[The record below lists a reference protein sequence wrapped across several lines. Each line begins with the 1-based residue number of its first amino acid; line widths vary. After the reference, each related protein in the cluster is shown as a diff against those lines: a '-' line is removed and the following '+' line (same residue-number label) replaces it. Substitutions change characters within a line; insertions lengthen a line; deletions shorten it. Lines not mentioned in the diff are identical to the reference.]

1 MLFIGICGASGS
13 GKSTLAEEL
22 ATMVNKSILIINQ
35 DAYYKDHPD
44 LSFEERCLLNYDEPS
59 IFDHDQLLEDVQN
72 LLEGRRVSK
81 KRYDYSHHCRADV
94 PGEYLEPHDVI
105 IVEGIHA
112 FYDARLRTMMD
123 LKLYMHV
130 ESDICLLRR
139 IQRDINERG
148 RQIDNIS
155 SQYITTVKPMFDQYI
170 RNYEQ
175 YADVIVAG
183 GGKDA
188 KITEILA
195 RIYQQRSAPLSRPE
209 PQKGREKC
217 LKAIRR
223 RKRAGC
229 SMTGPIQRLQRS

>member
-13 GKSTLAEEL
+13 GKSTLAQEL
-22 ATMVNKSILIINQ
+22 ATMVNRSILIINQ
-35 DAYYKDHPD
+35 DAYYLDHPD
-44 LSFEERCLLNYDEPS
+44 LSFEERCRLNYDEPS
-59 IFDHDQLLEDVQN
+59 VFDHDLLLEDVKK
-72 LLEGRRVSK
+72 LLAGERVPK
-81 KRYDYSHHCRADV
+81 KRYDYTRHCRADV
-94 PGEYLEPHDVI
+94 PGVFMEPHDVI

-112 FYDARLRTMMD
+112 FYDPRLRDMMD
-123 LKLYMHV
+123 MKLYMHV

-139 IQRDINERG
+139 IERDIKERG

-155 SQYITTVKPMFDQYI
+155 MQYTTTVKPMFDQYI

-195 RIYQQRSAPLSRPE
+195 GYINNDLHLYR
-209 PQKGREKC
+209 G
-217 LKAIRR
+217 
-223 RKRAGC
+223 
-229 SMTGPIQRLQRS
+229 LQRRSVTC

>member
-13 GKSTLAEEL
+13 GKSTLADEL
-22 ATMVNKSILIINQ
+22 ATMVNRSILIINQ
-35 DAYYKDHPD
+35 DAYYLNHPD
-44 LSFEERCLLNYDEPS
+44 LSFEERCRLNYDEPS
-59 IFDHDQLLEDVQN
+59 IFDHDLLLEDVKK
-72 LLEGRRVSK
+72 LLAGERVPRK
-81 KRYDYSHHCRADV
+81 QYDYANHCRADL
-94 PGEYLEPHDVI
+94 PGECMEPHDVI

-112 FYDARLRTMMD
+112 FYDARLRAIMD

-139 IQRDINERG
+139 IERDIKERG

-155 SQYITTVKPMFDQYI
+155 MQYTTTVKPMFDQYI

-195 RIYQQRSAPLSRPE
+195 GYINNDLHLYRGQTQRRTT
-209 PQKGREKC
+209 C
-217 LKAIRR
+217 
-223 RKRAGC
+223 
-229 SMTGPIQRLQRS
+229 

>member
-1 MLFIGICGASGS
+1 MEPLLFIGICGASGS

-22 ATMVNKSILIINQ
+22 ATMVNRSILIINQ
-35 DAYYKDHPD
+35 DAYYRDHPA
-44 LSFEERCLLNYDEPS
+44 LSFEERCRLNYDEPG
-59 IFDHDQLLEDVQN
+59 IFDHDLLLEDVRE
-72 LLEGRRVSK
+72 LLAGRRVAR
-81 KRYDYSHHCRADV
+81 KRYDYAHHCRADA
-94 PGEYLEPHDVI
+94 PDEFLEPHDVI

-112 FYDARLRTMMD
+112 FYDPRLREMMD

-148 RQIDNIS
+148 RAIDNIS
-155 SQYITTVKPMFDQYI
+155 MQYITTVKPMFDQYI

-175 YADVIVAG
+175 FADVIVAG

-195 RIYQQRSAPLSRPE
+195 GYINNDLHLYRGRAP
-209 PQKGREKC
+209 
-217 LKAIRR
+217 R
-223 RKRAGC
+223 RKSC
-229 SMTGPIQRLQRS
+229 

>member
-22 ATMVNKSILIINQ
+22 ATLVNKSILIINQ
-35 DAYYKDHPD
+35 DAYYFDHPD
-44 LSFEERCLLNYDEPS
+44 LSFEQRCAINYDEPS
-59 IFDHDQLLEDVQN
+59 VFDHDLLLSDVTA
-72 LLEGRRVSK
+72 LLSGRRVGK
-81 KRYDYSHHCRADV
+81 KHYDYARPARAD
-94 PGEYLEPHDVI
+94 PEDEFLEPHDVI

-112 FYDARLRTMMD
+112 FYDPRLRAMMD

-148 RQIDNIS
+148 RAIDNIS
-155 SQYITTVKPMFDQYI
+155 LQYVTTVKPMFDQYV

-183 GGKDA
+183 GGKNA

-195 RIYQQRSAPLSRPE
+195 GYINNDLHLYRGFKSR
-209 PQKGREKC
+209 KG
-217 LKAIRR
+217 
-223 RKRAGC
+223 
-229 SMTGPIQRLQRS
+229 S

>member
-13 GKSTLAEEL
+13 GKSTLAQEL
-22 ATMVNKSILIINQ
+22 ATMVNRSILIINQ
-35 DAYYKDHPD
+35 DAYYLDHPD
-44 LSFEERCLLNYDEPS
+44 LSFEERCRLNYDEPS
-59 IFDHDQLLEDVQN
+59 VFDHDLLLEDVKK
-72 LLEGRRVSK
+72 LLAGERVPRK
-81 KRYDYSHHCRADV
+81 QYDYTNHCRADL
-94 PGEYLEPHDVI
+94 PGECMEPHDVI

-112 FYDARLRTMMD
+112 FYDARLRAMMD

-139 IQRDINERG
+139 IERDIKERG

-155 SQYITTVKPMFDQYI
+155 MQYTTTVKPMFDQYI

-195 RIYQQRSAPLSRPE
+195 GYINNDLHLYRGQTQRRTT
-209 PQKGREKC
+209 C
-217 LKAIRR
+217 
-223 RKRAGC
+223 
-229 SMTGPIQRLQRS
+229 

>member
-13 GKSTLAEEL
+13 GKSTLAQEL
-22 ATMVNKSILIINQ
+22 ATMVNRSILIINQ
-35 DAYYKDHPD
+35 DAYYLDHPN
-44 LSFEERCLLNYDEPS
+44 LSFEERCRLNYDEPS
-59 IFDHDQLLEDVQN
+59 VFDHDLLLEDVKK
-72 LLEGRRVSK
+72 LLAGERVPK
-81 KRYDYSHHCRADV
+81 KRYDYTRHCRADL
-94 PGEYLEPHDVI
+94 PGVFMEPHDVI

-112 FYDARLRTMMD
+112 FYDPRLRAMMD
-123 LKLYMHV
+123 MKLYMHV

-139 IQRDINERG
+139 IERDIKERG

-155 SQYITTVKPMFDQYI
+155 TQYTTTVKPMFDQYI

-195 RIYQQRSAPLSRPE
+195 GYINNDLHLYRGQTQRRTS
-209 PQKGREKC
+209 C
-217 LKAIRR
+217 
-223 RKRAGC
+223 
-229 SMTGPIQRLQRS
+229 

>member
-13 GKSTLAEEL
+13 GKSTLAQEL
-22 ATMVNKSILIINQ
+22 ATMVNRSILIINQ
-35 DAYYKDHPD
+35 DAYYLDHPN
-44 LSFEERCLLNYDEPS
+44 LSFEERCRLNYDEPS
-59 IFDHDQLLEDVQN
+59 VFDHDLLLEDVKK
-72 LLEGRRVSK
+72 LLAGERVPK
-81 KRYDYSHHCRADV
+81 KRYDYTHHCRADL
-94 PGEYLEPHDVI
+94 PGVFMEPHDVI

-112 FYDARLRTMMD
+112 FYDPRLRAMMD
-123 LKLYMHV
+123 MKLYMHV

-139 IQRDINERG
+139 IERDIKERG

-155 SQYITTVKPMFDQYI
+155 MQYTTTVKPMFDQYI

-195 RIYQQRSAPLSRPE
+195 GYIKNDLHLYRGQTQRRTS
-209 PQKGREKC
+209 C
-217 LKAIRR
+217 
-223 RKRAGC
+223 
-229 SMTGPIQRLQRS
+229 

>member
-13 GKSTLAEEL
+13 GKSTLAQEL
-22 ATMVNKSILIINQ
+22 ATMVNRSILIINQ
-35 DAYYKDHPD
+35 DAYYLDHPD
-44 LSFEERCLLNYDEPS
+44 LSFEERCRLNYDEPS
-59 IFDHDQLLEDVQN
+59 VFDHDLLLEDVKK
-72 LLEGRRVSK
+72 LLAGERVPK
-81 KRYDYSHHCRADV
+81 KRYDYTRHCRADV
-94 PGEYLEPHDVI
+94 PGVFMEPHDVI

-112 FYDARLRTMMD
+112 FYDPLLRDMMD
-123 LKLYMHV
+123 MKLYMHV

-139 IQRDINERG
+139 IERDIKERG

-155 SQYITTVKPMFDQYI
+155 MQYTTTVKPMFDQYI

-195 RIYQQRSAPLSRPE
+195 GYINNDLHLYRGQTQRRTT
-209 PQKGREKC
+209 C
-217 LKAIRR
+217 
-223 RKRAGC
+223 
-229 SMTGPIQRLQRS
+229 